1 MRSPARSAPGQSPVL
16 SPQLLASID
25 SSMGS
30 PQRYGGGMLPLGQ
43 LSPAPSNRAHG
54 GGPFRSPALLAD
66 LERSGAAVSGSA
78 EHTTASMDSFAG
90 LMSSPCG
97 SGVDPC
103 AALLAFSPLSS
114 AVAAAPVPSPAKPH
128 ASRVVP
134 PSAAAAAGRRRRRRP
149 RACPMSAVAPLTAV
163 PSKGERVHY
172 SRRARPSL
180 STATLSPA
188 AARGVRDRAAPS
200 LPARA
205 RAPTLSA
212 HRDETRRR
220 RHALAPFPSTRAL
233 RKRARARLRPFSSRS
248 AVNPVPAP
256 VSTAVKHSN
265 GVGDKP
271 IVAASPAR
279 HDRAPMPS
287 APANQSNKMPM
298 FEESPSPIDQHRN
311 VTGM

>member
-1 MRSPARSAPGQSPVL
+1 M
-16 SPQLLASID
+16 
-25 SSMGS
+25 
-30 PQRYGGGMLPLGQ
+30 
-43 LSPAPSNRAHG
+43 
-54 GGPFRSPALLAD
+54 
-66 LERSGAAVSGSA
+66 
-78 EHTTASMDSFAG
+78 
-90 LMSSPCG
+90 
-97 SGVDPC
+97 
-103 AALLAFSPLSS
+103 
-114 AVAAAPVPSPAKPH
+114 
-128 ASRVVP
+128 P
-134 PSAAAAAGRRRRRRP
+134 PSAAAAEAAAAPPPSARV
-149 RACPMSAVAPLTAV
+149 PMSAVAPLTAV

-172 SRRARPSL
+172 STPSEAIAQHGHAVTGGGSRCARP
-180 STATLSPA
+180 
-188 AARGVRDRAAPS
+188 RGAVS
-200 LPARA
+200 PARA
-205 RAPTLSA
+205 RARRPFPRTA
-212 HRDETRRR
+212 TKPRRR
-220 RHALAPFPSTRAL
+220 RRALALFPSARAL